1 MLTEK
6 YRDDHILANR
16 KAGYAAAKKLAK
28 SEALPDKG
36 KRPDDRDPQASIV
49 DDTLSA
55 KQLVMLMLV
64 MLGSA
69 VATAA
74 REMLMALWMAMTNTR
89 GDGARLVFL
98 ADLLATVCI
107 SAIGGSDGTADP
119 AVSALVPKVL
129 AYLAQVVVQDACELL
144 SSEET
149 DVRAA
154 AEGNPIHRFL
164 LEHQGFRH
172 VLMQRQQIFKAGAYD
187 HLRPVS
193 TREHVQ
199 QLRTELAG
207 MWTMIEQQQMQQQ
220 LQQQQLVNQLQ

>member
-1 MLTEK
+1 
-6 YRDDHILANR
+6 
-16 KAGYAAAKKLAK
+16 
-28 SEALPDKG
+28 
-36 KRPDDRDPQASIV
+36 
-49 DDTLSA
+49 
-55 KQLVMLMLV
+55 
-64 MLGSA
+64 
-69 VATAA
+69 
-74 REMLMALWMAMTNTR
+74 
-89 GDGARLVFL
+89 
-98 ADLLATVCI
+98 
-107 SAIGGSDGTADP
+107 
-119 AVSALVPKVL
+119 VPKVL

-164 LEHQGFRH
+164 LEHQGFRWGLHWADLGMGVQTRQEGTDEAGTRCPEVNDIQDVGPAPKGSWVVIVQPCCDPHTRH

-207 MWTMIEQQQMQQQ
+207 MWTMMEQQQMQQQ